1 MLSLWPDLFNF
12 APIAPVILR
21 IALGGTFLFYGLREI
36 IKPHYL
42 RGALA
47 RIVGLWDTAIG
58 LLLILGFFT
67 QGVAMLAIL
76 ELLGYL
82 LIRLTNKNRLP
93 IPIDYLLVMMMIA
106 VSLLFLGPGLWALD
120 LPL

>member
-1 MLSLWPDLFNF
+1 MLSLWPELFDF

-21 IALGGTFLFYGLREI
+21 VALGGTFLGYGLREI

-47 RIVGLWDTAIG
+47 RIVGLWDTTIG
-58 LLLILGFFT
+58 LLLIVGFFT
-67 QGVAMLAIL
+67 QGVATLAIL
-76 ELLGYL
+76 ELFGYL
-82 LIRLTNKNRLP
+82 LIRLADKKRLP
-93 IPIDYLLVMMMIA
+93 IPIDYLLVMMA
-106 VSLLFLGPGLWALD
+106 VAISLLFLGPGLWALD